1 LTLRAASG
9 TRSCVKSEPPSPP
22 READVDGERPL
33 ERLLPELIRRII
45 EAGVDRLSE
54 GPENVRRVVADLKL
68 PREALAAILSQL
80 DETKSGLYRV
90 VAREVRDILSET
102 SLADELAKALTS
114 LSFEIRTTV
123 RFVPNDARKRP
134 SPEVRSSVAVHRD
147 SETPVSSSEPPSTP
161 QPPESSRK
169 PQ

>member
-1 LTLRAASG
+1 M
-9 TRSCVKSEPPSPP
+9 
-22 READVDGERPL
+22 
-33 ERLLPELIRRII
+33 ERLVPELIRRII
-45 EAGVDRLSE
+45 EAGVERLSE

-134 SPEVRSSVAVHRD
+134 SPEVRSTVAVHRD
-147 SETPVSSSEPPSTP
+147 SEPPASSPDPPSTP
-161 QPPESSRK
+161 HAPESSRK
-169 PQ
+169 PP

>member
-1 LTLRAASG
+1 
-9 TRSCVKSEPPSPP
+9 V
-22 READVDGERPL
+22 
-33 ERLLPELIRRII
+33 ERLVPELIRRLI
-45 EAGVDRLSE
+45 EAGVERLSE
-54 GPENVRRVVADLKL
+54 GPENVRRVVSDLKL

-90 VAREVRDILSET
+90 VAREVRDILTET

-123 RFVPNDARKRP
+123 RFVPNDAKRRP
-134 SPEVRSSVAVHRD
+134 SPEVRSSVRVQRD
-147 SETPVSSSEPPSTP
+147 SEQPESSTGSPSEPPPPPPT
-161 QPPESSRK
+161 PESSRK

>member
-1 LTLRAASG
+1 
-9 TRSCVKSEPPSPP
+9 VKSEPPSPP
-22 READVDGERPL
+22 REEDAEGERPA
-33 ERLLPELIRRII
+33 ERLVPELIRRII
-45 EAGVDRLSE
+45 EAGVERLAE
-54 GPENVRRVVADLKL
+54 GPENVRRVVSDLKL

-134 SPEVRSSVAVHRD
+134 SPEVRSSVSVQR
-147 SETPVSSSEPPSTP
+147 ETDPPASPSNPSTP
-161 QPPESSRK
+161 NAPESSRK